1 MYTDGAGAG
10 KGLYQKGENMFNHYY
25 ASHEKYKDL
34 LKEAEKERLLRQ
46 LKEAN
51 KASRKK
57 SNKEED
63 WSWSS
68 WLLKLNHSLKES
80 KLLSS

>member
-1 MYTDGAGAG
+1 
-10 KGLYQKGENMFNHYY
+10 MFNHYY
-25 ASHEKYKDL
+25 AKREQYKDL
-34 LKEAEKERLLRQ
+34 LKEAEKERLLKQ

-51 KASRKK
+51 KASRKESSK
-57 SNKEED
+57 ED

-68 WLLKLNHSLKES
+68 WLLKLSHSLKES